1 MGAEWAACQSRR
13 TEFNHSNDER
23 CKVCR
28 GQPVGRDK
36 CTTEH
41 DTCYKSEN
49 GSAIRSGCV
58 VGDLSWKEKEA
69 RDHNVEEG
77 GSSNEM
83 GFSIHTPVK
92 TPTPQGSNPQI
103 NKTATA
109 TSWKVYPRTR
119 RYQKQVK
126 EGCAK
131 SEA

>member
-1 MGAEWAACQSRR
+1 MGAELAACQSRR
-13 TEFNHSNDER
+13 TKFNHSNDER

-28 GQPVGRDK
+28 GQSVGRDK

-83 GFSIHTPVK
+83 GFSIH
-92 TPTPQGSNPQI
+92 NPQI

-109 TSWKVYPRTR
+109 TSWKVYSRTR